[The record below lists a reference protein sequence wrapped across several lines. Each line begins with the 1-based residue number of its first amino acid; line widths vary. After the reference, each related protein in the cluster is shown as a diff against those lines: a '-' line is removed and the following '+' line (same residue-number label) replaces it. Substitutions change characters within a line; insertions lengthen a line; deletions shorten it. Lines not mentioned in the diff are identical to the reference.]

1 PLEIARRS
9 RDGDPQGSLG
19 RTRFVSRS
27 ASAPAAA
34 LVAMILIWGYS
45 WVVMK
50 IALRYA
56 HPFDFAAMRVGLGAA
71 LLFALVKM
79 QRRPL
84 ALSNYRMA
92 IVLGLAQVALFT
104 ALSHLALLV
113 AGAGRTS
120 VLVYTMPFW
129 MLAFAHMVLHERI
142 RGAQWFAVA
151 LAFAGLVLIVSPWQL
166 TSLAGSLLAVAAG
179 AVWAL
184 AAVLSKRWPTPG
196 ADPLLYSAWQLLV
209 GFVALAVLA
218 WLHPHEGVNWTGE
231 YIAALAF
238 SALFATAGGWW
249 LWTYV
254 LANTTAGLAGLNSL
268 GIPVVAVLASAIQ
281 LGERPPAAEIAGM
294 VLIGLALALLAA
306 VGMHRAAMPTAAAT
320 PCD

>member
-1 PLEIARRS
+1 
-9 RDGDPQGSLG
+9 
-19 RTRFVSRS
+19 VSKS
-27 ASAPAAA
+27 ASGPAAA

-71 LLFALVKM
+71 LLFALVKL

-84 ALSNYRMA
+84 ALSSYRMA
-92 IVLGLAQVALFT
+92 IVLGLMQVALFT

-129 MLAFAHMVLHERI
+129 MLAFAQIVLNERI
-142 RGAQWFAVA
+142 RGAQWLAVV

-166 TSLAGSLLAVAAG
+166 TSLTGSLLAVAAG

-184 AAVLSKRWPTPG
+184 AAVLSKRWSTPG
-196 ADPLLYSAWQLLV
+196 IDPLLYSAWQLLI
-209 GFVALAVLA
+209 GFAALALLA
-218 WLHPHEGVNWTGE
+218 WLHPHEGVNWTRE
-231 YIAALAF
+231 YVVALGF

-254 LANTTAGLAGLNSL
+254 LANTSAGVAGLNSL
-268 GIPVVAVLASAIQ
+268 GIPVVAVLSSAIQ
-281 LGERPPAAEIAGM
+281 LGERPPAIEIAGM
-294 VLIGLALALLAA
+294 LLIGFALALLAA
-306 VGMHRAAMPTAAAT
+306 IGARRKSLSTAAAT